1 MSINAD
7 DIFTTAI
14 REGLIKGITQQLQ
27 GYNGPLAKLIEAQLS
42 ERSAAIKTLLESS
55 IQSAVGD
62 PAFVDEIKSAVR
74 TTLAKTLVQKFGGE
88 LEKQVNALKSDPT
101 TRARITIA
109 IEEIVASKGK

>member
-1 MSINAD
+1 MTINAD
-7 DIFTTAI
+7 DIFTAAI
-14 REGLIKGITQQLQ
+14 REGLLKGITQQLQ
-27 GYNGPLAKLIEAQLS
+27 GYNGPLAKLIEAQLN
-42 ERSAAIKTLLESS
+42 ERSAAIKALLESS

-62 PAFVDEIKSAVR
+62 PIFIDEIKSAVR

-109 IEEIVASKGK
+109 IEEIVASK